1 MTVLVEK
8 LSPRQPDKTSIIKG
22 PPADRSFDAEGKPT
36 PAASGFARGKG
47 LKPEQL
53 KIMEIDGGRYAAAEV
68 HETGKPAGEVLINA
82 LTDLVASIKFDKVMR
97 WNESQAGFSRPVRW
111 LAALFGAQ
119 VIPFQYAGLTAG
131 NKTRGLRFGFTAES
145 LVTSADAYADVLKS
159 QGILLDTAKRRSV
172 IKEQVSNLAVSV
184 GGKPDMDETLLDE
197 VNNLVERPTA
207 LLGRFDSESLKLP
220 AEVLIS
226 VMKKHQRYF
235 PVIKPDGE
243 LLPYFIAVRNG
254 DDQSLATVTDGNE
267 QVIRARFADAAF
279 FINEDVRSRLED
291 FVPKLS
297 TLIFQLNLVP
307 CWIAPIGL
315 RNWLP
320 D

>member
-1 MTVLVEK
+1 MEIGTEELPATDLQSALGQLSEHIPAMLVGLRLEHGEISVTGTPRRLTVLVEK

-145 LVTSADAYADVLKS
+145 LVTSADAYA
-159 QGILLDTAKRRSV
+159 
-172 IKEQVSNLAVSV
+172 
-184 GGKPDMDETLLDE
+184 M
-197 VNNLVERPTA
+197 
-207 LLGRFDSESLKLP
+207 
-220 AEVLIS
+220 
-226 VMKKHQRYF
+226 Y
-235 PVIKPDGE
+235 
-243 LLPYFIAVRNG
+243 
-254 DDQSLATVTDGNE
+254 
-267 QVIRARFADAAF
+267 
-279 FINEDVRSRLED
+279 
-291 FVPKLS
+291 
-297 TLIFQLNLVP
+297 
-307 CWIAPIGL
+307 
-315 RNWLP
+315 
-320 D
+320 